1 MLCNNGLAQSW
12 VFCSVNNH
20 SIGNRIS
27 LLIRYYH
34 SRLRSRT
41 LKSNLQCS
49 QITCDIFNW
58 FEFFVVDGVLPVWIN
73 YFFVFLLLLTFT
85 WNDQAL
91 KRYSS
96 NKCKEYCIYL
106 NIVNVRSKNINFN
119 SITILCYN
127 GHIYKKIFT
136 KWNLWLSQLEV
147 LVYQSSPF
155 FYY

>member
-20 SIGNRIS
+20 SIGNRIP

-73 YFFVFLLLLTFT
+73 YFFVFLLLLTFW
-85 WNDQAL
+85 WNDQTL
-91 KRYSS
+91 KRYSW
-96 NKCKEYCIYL
+96 NKCKGCRTYL
-106 NIVNVRSKNINFN
+106 NNIVNVQNKNINFN
-119 SITILCYN
+119 SVTILYSN
-127 GHIYKKIFT
+127 GFVKRFLRKVHS
-136 KWNLWLSQLEV
+136 LSCLE
-147 LVYQSSPF
+147 Y
-155 FYY
+155 